1 MSDKECQI
9 ENIFQEKYI
18 LYKMSIEHIDL
29 GLCCINMSLRAQ
41 KPSVFVNRT
50 CRLTTAIE
58 KGLKYVQRLTICNL
72 QDCVKL
78 IDWNEKHGIK
88 SYRMSSEMFP
98 HISNP
103 AFPDHDYSLDF
114 AKPFL
119 YDIGAMAYEY
129 RQRLSMHPGQYNQ
142 IGAISED
149 IFEKT
154 VLELRCH
161 ADILDIIE
169 EDLDF
174 DENKG
179 IICIHGGG
187 VYGDKEK
194 TIERWCS
201 NFRRLPENVR
211 NRIAIENCEKCYSVQ
226 DCLKISKKLNI
237 PVIFDIHH
245 YECYNMLHPSEDVL
259 PLKKV
264 IKKVFKTWDK
274 RGLKPYCHI
283 SEQGIGKTGHH
294 SDYISKIPDC
304 FLNAGREF
312 TLDVEAKMKENAIL
326 RLVNYHNSH

>member
-1 MSDKECQI
+1 MSVKSADTLSDVSDHFNGNIEQPCSLHYDYKLINKLTYNHWDCLSACQI
-9 ENIFQEKYI
+9 ESKFI
-18 LYKMSIEHIDL
+18 L
-29 GLCCINMSLRAQ
+29 
-41 KPSVFVNRT
+41 
-50 CRLTTAIE
+50 
-58 KGLKYVQRLTICNL
+58 LKKAKFTNYNL
-72 QDCVKL
+72 PNNAL
-78 IDWNEKHGIK
+78 
-88 SYRMSSEMFP
+88 
-98 HISNP
+98 
-103 AFPDHDYSLDF
+103 DHDYSLDF

-142 IGAISED
+142 IGAVSED
-149 IFEKT
+149 IFQKT
-154 VLELRCH
+154 ILELRCH

-187 VYGDKEK
+187 VYGDKDK

-245 YECYNMLHPSEDVL
+245 YECYNMLHPSEDIL

-264 IKKVFKTWDK
+264 IKKVFKTWHK

-283 SEQGIGKTGHH
+283 SEQGKGKTGHH

-312 TLDVEAKMKENAIL
+312 TLDVEAKMKENAIFK
-326 RLVNYHNSH
+326 LVNYHK